1 MKTYKLIGTKE
12 GESKED
18 AIIRCANNLVKA
30 VLAGGYSIHATDGLS
45 WVDISFYS
53 HAPGEIT
60 VSNCLANWG
69 IKGYTPL
76 KVPFALPEEDLIQ
89 ED

>member
-18 AIIRCANNLVKA
+18 AIIRCANNLIKA
-30 VLAGGYSIHATDGLS
+30 VLAGGYSIHSTDGIS
-45 WVDISFYS
+45 GVDISFYS

-60 VSNCLANWG
+60 VNNVLSKWG
-69 IKGYTPL
+69 IKGRTPL
-76 KVPFALPEEDLIQ
+76 KVTFALPDENLIQ